1 MNNTT
6 RIAAGITTLI
16 SGSAL
21 LLAPLATSAQPPT
34 TATTARAPTASC
46 VHVSVWACPPAL
58 GVGDSNA
65 GDDDEAGPTVAF
77 TSLVDG
83 ASVAGGV
90 ELAMTADGV
99 TIEEAGEVHGGAGHF
114 HVVADAGCIPEG
126 ESIVR
131 DADHVHFGG
140 GQTDGVIYLE
150 PGTHELCLQVG
161 DGVHLALD
169 ITYQATVEVG
179 ITDRDQWCAV
189 MGEVDDLFESTDTSE
204 DDFAVRQVGYENI
217 RRLVTQLEDGL
228 DYVDPDVRDDLAAA
242 LDWATATTTAFI
254 NAEDEPQATA
264 TLDTILARYEAPGE
278 LPGTE
283 WVDEHCESNIS
294 D

>member
-1 MNNTT
+1 MF
-6 RIAAGITTLI
+6 RCGH
-16 SGSAL
+16 
-21 LLAPLATSAQPPT
+21 
-34 TATTARAPTASC
+34 ARQRS
-46 VHVSVWACPPAL
+46 VSVT
-58 GVGDSNA
+58 SNA

-77 TSLVDG
+77 TSPVDG

-114 HVVADAGCIPEG
+114 HVVADAGCVPEG

-150 PGTHELCLQVG
+150 PGAHELCLQVG
-161 DGVHLALD
+161 DGVHIALD

-179 ITDRDQWCAV
+179 INDRDQWCAV
-189 MGEVDDLFESTDTSE
+189 MGEVDGLFESTDARRGRLRRPPNRLREHPSTCHANSKTGSTTS
-204 DDFAVRQVGYENI
+204 
-217 RRLVTQLEDGL
+217 T
-228 DYVDPDVRDDLAAA
+228 P
-242 LDWATATTTAFI
+242 TCATTSLRRSTGQRR
-254 NAEDEPQATA
+254 PPRHSSTPKTSRKQPPRST
-264 TLDTILARYEAPGE
+264 TILARYEAPGE